1 MTNKGNKYLLQEVK
15 DQKAKMDALTIQNNR
30 LIAKNCTLET
40 QLLKFKGP
48 LLQCIR
54 ELLKF
59 RKQ

>member
-15 DQKAKMDALTIQNNR
+15 DQKAKTDIVVQQNNR
-30 LIAKNCTLET
+30 LIAKNSTLET

-48 LLQCIR
+48 LLQSIR